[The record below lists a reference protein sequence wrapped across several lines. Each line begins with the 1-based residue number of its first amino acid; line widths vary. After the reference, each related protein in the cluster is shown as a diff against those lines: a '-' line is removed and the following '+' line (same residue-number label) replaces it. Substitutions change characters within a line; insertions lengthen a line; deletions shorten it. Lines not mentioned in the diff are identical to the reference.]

1 MVERR
6 NVETLV
12 VLQPIAVDTASPDR
26 EGRLVIAN
34 GLLVAVLVRLDAPEH
49 EMPGFWF
56 LEAALG
62 RLPGIKAPPCEELE
76 DATQWLRRRLR
87 P

>member
-12 VLQPIAVDTASPDR
+12 VLQPIAVDTPSPDN
-26 EGRLVIAN
+26 EGMLVIAN
-34 GLLVAVLVRLDAPEH
+34 RLLVAVLVRPDAEH
-49 EMPGFWF
+49 EAPGSWFVEVALDRLLGIMP
-56 LEAALG
+56 
-62 RLPGIKAPPCEELE
+62 PPFNTLE
-76 DATQWLRRRLR
+76 DATRWLRNRLR